1 MKKIILAI
9 LLFFAL
15 IYWILTAYFSDVII
29 NKYPDKESVVKEK
42 VIEKGWIPALLP
54 DSAYNIEEMHDL
66 DTNQLFGRFSYKP
79 ADENVLMHA
88 LKPYNDSN
96 NTYRWEKFLFKVDTK
111 THTVKFRNL
120 PGTPLSKHN
129 NTEKEN

>member
-54 DSAYNIEEMHDL
+54 DSAYNIEETHDL

>member
-54 DSAYNIEEMHDL
+54 DSAYNIEETHDL

-120 PGTPLSKHN
+120 PGTPLQKHN